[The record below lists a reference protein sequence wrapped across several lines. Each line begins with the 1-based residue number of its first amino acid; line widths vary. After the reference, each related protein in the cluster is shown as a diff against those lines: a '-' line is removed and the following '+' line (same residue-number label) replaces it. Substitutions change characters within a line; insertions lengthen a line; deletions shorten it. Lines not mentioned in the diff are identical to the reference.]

1 MRRRDALYRSGLL
14 AATGGLA
21 ALAGCSGGGDDA
33 ATDSEASLSRESF
46 DYREADD
53 GTLIVEVTITN
64 SGATETT
71 GYLYVTVTAATP
83 TPDENASAGNGT
95 ASNETA
101 GGTDTPVDGDDD
113 GTVASRQ
120 SREVTVA
127 AGETRTVEVPFEF
140 TYEQFTREGGIDVD
154 LRT

>member
-1 MRRRDALYRSGLL
+1 MRRRDALRRSAVLG
-14 AATGGLA
+14 ATGGLA
-21 ALAGCSGGGDDA
+21 ALAGCSGGGDA
-33 ATDSEASLSRESF
+33 ATEATASLSRESF
-46 DYREADD
+46 DYRAADD
-53 GTLIVEVTITN
+53 GTLVVSVTITN
-64 SGATETT
+64 SGSTDAT

-83 TPDENASAGNGT
+83 TPDENASAANGT
-95 ASNETA
+95 AA
-101 GGTDTPVDGDDD
+101 GETDTPVDGDGD

-154 LRT
+154 LRN